1 MVGVTSATPSR
12 PGTKFSVPY
21 QIIQRIGDVS
31 YKLQLRAKARIHDV
45 FNVALLMK
53 FEGAAPTGMV
63 PLPNILNGKVL
74 PTPAKVVKHRQEL
87 KAKRAH

>member
-1 MVGVTSATPSR
+1 
-12 PGTKFSVPY
+12 
-21 QIIQRIGDVS
+21 
-31 YKLQLRAKARIHDV
+31 
-45 FNVALLMK
+45 MK

-63 PLPNILNGKVL
+63 PMPNILNGKVL